1 MNGGGPAFYG
11 KFRGVVTDNTDD
23 RGRIRATVADVYGSE
38 KSPWALPAVPYAGNG
53 VGLYLIPPVGALVWI
68 EFEHGD
74 PDHPVWSGCFW
85 AENQAPATTPEKKV
99 LKTAAGTVTLD
110 ETSNKEAVTIETAR
124 GLKITIDKNGIEIN
138 AGKKGVIKLTQNKVA
153 VNGNALEVT

>member
-1 MNGGGPAFYG
+1 MNGDGSAFYG

-23 RGRIRATVADVYGSE
+23 LGRIRATVADVYGSE

-85 AENQAPATTPEKKV
+85 AENQAPATTPDQKV

-110 ETSNKEAVTIETAR
+110 ETSNKEAVTIETAS